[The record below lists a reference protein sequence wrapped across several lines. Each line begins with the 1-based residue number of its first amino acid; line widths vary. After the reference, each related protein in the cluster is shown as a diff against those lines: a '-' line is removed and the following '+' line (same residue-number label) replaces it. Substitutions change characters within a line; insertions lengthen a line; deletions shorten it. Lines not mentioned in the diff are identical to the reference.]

1 MEHSAKFYKVKGY
14 YDAGLWNKAMV
25 RNAVVKGWITA
36 EEFEEITGE
45 VYDG

>member
-1 MEHSAKFYKVKGY
+1 MSPKFEKVKRY
-14 YDAGLWNKAMV
+14 YDGGLWNKTMV
-25 RNAVVKGWITA
+25 RNAVVKEWITA